1 MRHRNQSFRSPRV
14 YCQTGARIVL
24 DSMSWRFI
32 AVKWKPLLQLFC
44 IFCIAGTGLLAYAA
58 NWPPLQADGVHDP
71 ASPAVEILQEPA
83 EALSVLPPDGVGNRV
98 NWVKA
103 LQDGYIEPRHQLW
116 QDTSTE
122 VLDLDVVIKTAGS
135 LPYVK
140 FPHKPHTEWLA
151 CSNCHEDLFKSKAGA
166 TPITMLAILEGE
178 YCGRCHGAI
187 AFPLVDCA
195 RCHSVPIE

>member
-1 MRHRNQSFRSPRV
+1 M
-14 YCQTGARIVL
+14 GKRIL
-24 DSMSWRFI
+24 ALTAFI
-32 AVKWKPLLQLFC
+32 LALAV
-44 IFCIAGTGLLAYAA
+44 GVLAYAE
-58 NWPPLQADGVHDP
+58 NWQPLQNDGVHDP
-71 ASPAVEILQEPA
+71 ASPTLGILQEPA
-83 EALSVLPPDGVGNRV
+83 EALSILPPDGVGNRV

-103 LQDGYIEPRHQLW
+103 LQDGYIQPRHQLW
-116 QDTSTE
+116 QDVANE
-122 VLDLDVVIKTAGS
+122 VLDLDVIIKTAGS

-187 AFPLVDCA
+187 AFPLVDCG